1 MSNYKKHILCWNELR
16 KNWFFEL
23 AEEIKGIWES
33 LRLNEVLQEYASK
46 DENIDFNFLKGL
58 YVYNK

>member
-1 MSNYKKHILCWNELR
+1 MSNYNKHILCWYELR

-46 DENIDFNFLKGL
+46 DENIDFTFLKSL
-58 YVYNK
+58 YVYN

>member
-1 MSNYKKHILCWNELR
+1 MLCWNELR

-23 AEEIKGIWES
+23 AEEIKIIWES

-46 DENIDFNFLKGL
+46 DENIDFTFLKSL
-58 YVYNK
+58 YVYN

>member
-1 MSNYKKHILCWNELR
+1 MASYKKHILCWYELR

-23 AEEIKGIWES
+23 AEEIKSIWES

-46 DENIDFNFLKGL
+46 DENVDFNYLKNL
-58 YVYNK
+58 YANNL